1 MAANNTLPGLAEDLD
16 LILEASREAGAIA
29 MRYFGDSRTNEVWT
43 KQGNS
48 PVSEADLAVDGFL
61 RDALLAA
68 RPDYGWLSE
77 ETEDSKGRFDNRM
90 SAVRTFVVDPIDGTR
105 GFIAG
110 QKQWCVS
117 IAVVENERPIAGV
130 LECPAMDRRFSASI
144 ETSASLNGQAIRK
157 LDKTSLKS
165 VTGSRKLNALLEE
178 RFMGELEVHAFIPSL
193 AYRIAMVA
201 NGEIDAALARPGA
214 HDWDLAAAEI
224 ILERSG
230 GRLTDVSGNIRRYNQ
245 HSPRSGSLLAS
256 GISNHARLL
265 ELAKSGGFLH

>member
-1 MAANNTLPGLAEDLD
+1 MAASEILPGLAEDLE
-16 LILEASREAGAIA
+16 LILGASREAGLIA
-29 MRYFGDSRTNEVWT
+29 MRYFGDRNPNEVWT
-43 KQGNS
+43 KQGDS
-48 PVSEADLAVDGFL
+48 PVSEADFAVDSFL
-61 RDALLAA
+61 KDALLAA

-77 ETEDSKGRFDNRM
+77 ETEDSKGRLKDRM
-90 SAVRTFVVDPIDGTR
+90 SATRTFVVDPIDGTR
-105 GFIAG
+105 GFISG
-110 QKQWCVS
+110 QKQWCIS

-130 LECPAMDRRFSASI
+130 LECPAICRSFSASI
-144 ETSASLNGQAIRK
+144 ETSAVLNGQAIRK
-157 LDKTSLKS
+157 LERTSLKS

-178 RFMGELEVHAFIPSL
+178 KFAGELEVHAFIPSL

-214 HDWDLAAAEI
+214 HDWDLAAAEV
-224 ILERSG
+224 ILEQSG
-230 GRLTDVSGNIRRYNQ
+230 GKLTDISGNMRRYNQ